1 MQAARTEALSGAL
14 AGALRQPDVVARLAS
29 LGLLAAP
36 ESAAEMASRLAA
48 DKARW
53 EPVIRSTGFQAD

>member
-1 MQAARTEALSGAL
+1 
-14 AGALRQPDVVARLAS
+14 
-29 LGLLAAP
+29 
-36 ESAAEMASRLAA
+36 MASRLAA